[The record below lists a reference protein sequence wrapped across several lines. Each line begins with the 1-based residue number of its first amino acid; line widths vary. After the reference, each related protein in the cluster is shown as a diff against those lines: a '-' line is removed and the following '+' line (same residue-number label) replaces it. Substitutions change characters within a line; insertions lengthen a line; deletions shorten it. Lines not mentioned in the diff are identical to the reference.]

1 MVNAVFI
8 SNQKRFD
15 NISDVMTGQSANLSL
30 ITTSNITSSK
40 EYSSLIVNYSDLLID
55 NSIVSDNS
63 GLMLLNLLDRLA
75 IKNVYIAGFDGFS
88 INKANNYFSSDM
100 NNNVELEELVKKNE
114 AISNYLLSI
123 EKNMNIDFITATV
136 YRDIFINTM
145 N

>member
-1 MVNAVFI
+1 
-8 SNQKRFD
+8 
-15 NISDVMTGQSANLSL
+15 
-30 ITTSNITSSK
+30 
-40 EYSSLIVNYSDLLID
+40 
-55 NSIVSDNS
+55 
-63 GLMLLNLLDRLA
+63 
-75 IKNVYIAGFDGFS
+75 
-88 INKANNYFSSDM
+88 M